1 MGLKFFH
8 YDLMNRAKV
17 PLQNVKHV
25 PWKYSRYWECSP
37 NKSIRQDF
45 MEGATEV
52 DSKKELDLNME
63 NTTGRRREEIRT

>member
-1 MGLKFFH
+1 
-8 YDLMNRAKV
+8 MNRAKV

-25 PWKYSRYWECSP
+25 PWKCSRHWESSP